1 MTIATAIFANGFR
14 LSGTGTSGLDGAA
27 GPEIDQRV
35 EIVVERV
42 NGGDVEDL
50 MDEDVRLE
58 LSHEEQRHRPRVAAA
73 DRSGV
78 HGAAEIVGEDA
89 QPASR
94 RRFGAAGVERHDD
107 GGLSRAEVH
116 LHGDGGADHVLHEW
130 HDLLGE
136 AAQDDPRIGRRVD
149 GRQLFDAWRDGDLAS
164 AGGGGEELLL
174 RFEMP
179 QERGRRDADVLRHVG
194 ERGAGEPAGDK
205 GPSSGIED
213 LIAADSRWT
222 AHL

>member
-1 MTIATAIFANGFR
+1 M
-14 LSGTGTSGLDGAA
+14 
-27 GPEIDQRV
+27 
-35 EIVVERV
+35 ERI

-58 LSHEEQRHRPRVAAA
+58 LSHEEQRHRPRVAAP

-78 HGAAEIVGEDA
+78 HGSAEVVGEDA
-89 QPASR
+89 QPAPR
-94 RRFGAAGVERHDD
+94 RRLGAAGVERHDD
-107 GGLSRAEVH
+107 GGLARAEVH
-116 LHGDGGADHVLHEW
+116 LHGDGGADHALDER

-149 GRQLFDAWRDGDLAS
+149 RGQLVDTRRDGDLAS
-164 AGGGGEELLL
+164 ARGGDEELLL
-174 RFEMP
+174 RVEMP

-194 ERGAGEPAGDK
+194 EGGAGEPPGDEGPAG
-205 GPSSGIED
+205 GIED